1 MTSALLPA
9 LLALAAPAPGPG
21 TAASTPSIVVT
32 GRADARRT
40 LEECLAR
47 HCPPDKDIDATLAYA
62 EQQFVAGDY
71 HEARTTL
78 LRSLKRNRGEARR
91 YPVAV
96 SDLHRAN
103 ALVANH
109 LGLERDY
116 YISTLDTLAALKAGI
131 PVQDYRHFGARME
144 IGAMM
149 ARIGNPDTA
158 ANVYASLAKDAR
170 NAGREDIAAMAE
182 LKKAWLDYRRSPTP
196 STRKR
201 IEAIARSVEP
211 GRRWAAMTA
220 KLYLAGIARAEGREA
235 EAEALTAEVGAQNGA
250 APSLLYAPPYELAV
264 REIESSTDP
273 GQLDMLGG
281 YKRMSDSFERKWID
295 VGFWVQPDGRV
306 GDVEVLRSEKGSD
319 WARPLLHSIAG
330 RLYSKTASQA
340 PFYRVERYTYT
351 AGYELQNG
359 SRIERRSPKAR
370 IEYLDLTAAPA
381 PPPAG

>member
-9 LLALAAPAPGPG
+9 LLALAPAPATG
-21 TAASTPSIVVT
+21 TPASTPSIVVT
-32 GRADARRT
+32 GRADARRA

-47 HCPPDKDIDATLAYA
+47 HCPPDQDIDSTLAYA

-78 LRSLKRNRGEARR
+78 LRSLKRNRGEAGR

-131 PVQDYRHFGARME
+131 PVQDYRHFGARLE

-149 ARIGNPDTA
+149 ARIGNPDSA
-158 ANVYASLAKDAR
+158 VNVYSDLAKDAR
-170 NAGREDIAAMAE
+170 KAGREDIAAMAE
-182 LKKAWLDYRRSPTP
+182 LKAAWLDYRRSPIP
-196 STRKR
+196 SARKR
-201 IEAIARSVEP
+201 IEAIARSVER
-211 GRRWAAMTA
+211 GRLQAAMTA
-220 KLYLAGIARAEGREA
+220 KLYLAEIARAEGRKA
-235 EAEALTAEVGAQNGA
+235 EAEALTAEVGAQNGV
-250 APSLLYAPPYELAV
+250 APTLLYAPPYELAV
-264 REIESSTDP
+264 REIQSSTDP
-273 GQLDMLGG
+273 ANLDMLNS

-306 GDVEVLRSEKGSD
+306 GEVEVLRSGKGSD
-319 WARPLLHSIAG
+319 WARPLLRSIAG

-340 PFYRVERYTYT
+340 AFYRVERYTYT
-351 AGYELQNG
+351 AGYEQQTR
-359 SRIERRSPKAR
+359 SRIEQRSPKAR
-370 IEYLDLTAAPA
+370 VEYLDLTAAPA